1 MNLAALITDNV
12 TEALIKIIEFTQSR
26 HQLLVDN
33 VNSVR
38 TEGFVPKDLPVHEFS
53 MLMENAIDEHA
64 RSQRLLLRDS
74 QHVKFGKSGTF
85 CAKPIVDVEAAALLT
100 RSRDEF
106 LALQVEKLLE
116 NALNQRIAL
125 ELLRQTQDDELT
137 CLLDLN

>member
-1 MNLAALITDNV
+1 MNLAPLITDNV

-26 HQLLVDN
+26 HQLLIDN
-33 VNSVR
+33 VNGVHA
-38 TEGFVPKDLPVHEFS
+38 EGFVPKDLPVHEFS

-64 RSQRLLLRDS
+64 RSRRLLLRDS
-74 QHVKFGKSGTF
+74 KHVKFGTSGTF

-100 RSRDEF
+100 DSPDEF

-125 ELLRQTQDDELT
+125 ELLKQKQDDELT